1 MFLYCSLKGYENK
14 LNKVKYCYRHL
25 ADISSSSSLL
35 FNDLLKD
42 IPSVKYCIK
51 MLKDVW
57 ELSLFNEQLTKTDS
71 KLI

>member
-42 IPSVKYCIK
+42 MPFC
-51 MLKDVW
+51 
-57 ELSLFNEQLTKTDS
+57 
-71 KLI
+71 